1 MPSKQSRAPRKK
13 RPLAAA
19 GPYVAL
25 IADMVSS
32 RDLSPSKRS
41 LVQEDFTRLIE
52 GLNQLYKAD
61 LRARFVITLGDEF
74 QGLIANPRMIP
85 QLVWTL
91 EKSFTARPLRLG
103 FGYGSIHTS
112 IKEYAI
118 NLDGPALHNARAAIE
133 RAKHHDLRGGV
144 FDGFGPALDLA
155 LNGFARVLYHQRA
168 NWPARQHDV
177 IMQLHEG
184 HKGTEIANEL
194 GISKQAVS
202 RYATLAGWN
211 AYLEAEQGWSALLG
225 TLAEPEP

>member
-1 MPSKQSRAPRKK
+1 VPRKK

-52 GLNQLYKAD
+52 GLNRLYKDD

-74 QGLIANPRMIP
+74 QGLIANPQMIP

-91 EKSFTARPLRLG
+91 ERRFTARPLRLG

-112 IKEYAI
+112 IKDYAI

-144 FDGFGPALDLA
+144 FDGFGQALDPA

-168 NWPARQHDV
+168 NWPARQRAV

-184 HKGTEIANEL
+184 RKGTEIAREL
-194 GISKQAVS
+194 GVTKQAVS